1 MSEDELVRVGSE
13 SIKENGNP
21 NFPGTDSAGNEP
33 NQNVGSNNDTS
44 CSEMNMDDEKTFS
57 ILIRG
62 RRNRKQTLRMPING
76 EQRLQFEQLHTTLMK
91 GHSDVGVGP
100 VLDVYVGAVAVNARR
115 YDAIVTTLLLAEDER
130 WSKGELRVVNQDKV
144 VVNERFADDDGGRT
158 GLADAVW
165 VWIRR
170 RMLML
175 MMDLGVG
182 RAVVSKGFDGGDL

>member
-115 YDAIVTTLLLAEDER
+115 YDAIVTTLLRNSPASFNNTVMKLIQSR
-130 WSKGELRVVNQDKV
+130 ILH
-144 VVNERFADDDGGRT
+144 
-158 GLADAVW
+158 
-165 VWIRR
+165 
-170 RMLML
+170 
-175 MMDLGVG
+175 
-182 RAVVSKGFDGGDL
+182 